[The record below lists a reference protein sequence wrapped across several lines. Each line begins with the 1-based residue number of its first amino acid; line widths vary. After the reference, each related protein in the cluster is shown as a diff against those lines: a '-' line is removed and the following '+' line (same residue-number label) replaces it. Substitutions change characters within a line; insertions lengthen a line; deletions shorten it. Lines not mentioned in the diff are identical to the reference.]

1 MDDTKASYMIVCE
14 LQYILLFHE
23 PYSMQLFNNWRPQFE
38 INDNFSTNLEKMP
51 SLPNPFM

>member
-23 PYSMQLFNNWRPQFE
+23 PYSMQLFNNWRPQLE
-38 INDNFSTNLEKMP
+38 INENFSTNLRKKWKNERKR
-51 SLPNPFM
+51 